1 MDRLR
6 WPGRSTVRV
15 RLTAWYVLLV
25 GLTLI
30 LSSAYIYFQL
40 ARSLQAQVDTSLQA
54 AATQILPVV
63 EPDQNRLTFQ
73 HTANAQEI
81 TRELT
86 QEGFIIR
93 LMSPTGVIWDGIGNY
108 QGLPHAV
115 PTAVGA
121 TSPVYEPALRLYSQ
135 RIDAPTGTP
144 IGWLQ
149 VAHSLGP
156 LQEVMEDLFAQ
167 MLLALPL
174 VVLLAA
180 LGGLFLT
187 NRALRPIDRMTQTA
201 QAVSA
206 SDLTR
211 RIGYAG
217 PADELG
223 RLATTLDQMLDRLQ
237 AAFEQEQRF
246 IADASHELRTPL
258 TAIKGRLEVTL
269 SRPRTSD
276 EYTATLADL
285 VQEVDRLIRLST
297 DLLFLARLDQERLR
311 WQPRPVD
318 LSDLLE
324 TIVEHLEPLAE
335 TQHLTLLASVPAEL
349 TVNGDLDH
357 LTRLFLNLLDN
368 ALKYTPAGGIVNLRA
383 GQEGTVVCIALSNT
397 GPGIPPAELTHLFE
411 RFYRVGTDRSRATG
425 GAGLGLAIAAEIVR
439 LHGGELHAASQPG
452 ETTTFTV
459 RLPTRLAAVT

>member
-1 MDRLR
+1 
-6 WPGRSTVRV
+6 
-15 RLTAWYVLLV
+15 VLLL

-40 ARSLQAQVDTSLQA
+40 SRSLQAQVDTSLQA

-81 TRELT
+81 IRELT

-121 TSPVYEPALRLYSQ
+121 TSPVYEPALRLYSR
-135 RIDAPTGTP
+135 RIDTPTGTP

-201 QAVSA
+201 QAVSV

-269 SRPRTSD
+269 SRPRTSH
-276 EYTATLADL
+276 EYAATLADL

-324 TIVEHLEPLAE
+324 TIVEHLQPLAE
-335 TQHLTLLASVPAEL
+335 TQHLTLVASVPAEL

-357 LTRLFLNLLDN
+357 LTRLLLNLLDN

-383 GQEGTVVCIALSNT
+383 GQEGTAVCVAVSNT

-411 RFYRVGTDRSRATG
+411 RFYRVGADRSRATG

-459 RLPTRLAAVT
+459 RLPTRLLADPMSGRGAAVS